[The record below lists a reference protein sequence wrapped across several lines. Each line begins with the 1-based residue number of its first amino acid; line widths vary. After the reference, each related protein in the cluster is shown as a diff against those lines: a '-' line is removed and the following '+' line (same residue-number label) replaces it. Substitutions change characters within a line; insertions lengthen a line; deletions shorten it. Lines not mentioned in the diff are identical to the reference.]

1 MMRPQKQMA
10 RLQTRLM
17 LLVFVLAFAVACGR
31 GGSELSREE
40 QQYEVVQEGAASGV
54 TSTIVAGGE
63 TPPTMAPT
71 GTGADTTT
79 TFTLSSSPTAPSGQV
94 PGNLAGTLPQTTG
107 GYAYPSGT
115 PDRPRRAPV
124 TPAPQP
130 APPTPQPEPQPVPST
145 PTPTETQPA
154 DEPSEE
160 TAAEE
165 EPEEEP
171 EPQEQPPP
179 APPPGDDTSTGQ
191 ETPPDAEASPQSRV

>member
-1 MMRPQKQMA
+1 MMRPRKQMA

-17 LLVFVLAFAVACGR
+17 PLVFVLAFAVACGR

-130 APPTPQPEPQPVPST
+130 VPVTPQPEPQPVPS